1 MPLGDRGTTAEGRSE
16 IDRLAQACPG
26 KLEDV
31 ETLSGLCLLFR
42 RSLLEEVPGFDAA
55 FGLGNFE
62 DDDFC
67 LRVRLCGHRLVIA
80 RDAFVHHHGHR
91 TFQALGIDYQAA
103 IRDRQETFTKK
114 WQHDAAGTRSSRVL
128 RATGAR
134 PRPRPAEPCT
144 SVRPGPDAHFL
155 LGRILASR
163 GESAAAILHLQAF
176 LARCP
181 HHGEAAV
188 LLGLQQL
195 RQGESARGLET
206 LRHAFADLWIGDTL
220 GAMALA
226 QLARWCLD
234 HKRLGEAVAHAT
246 DALELL
252 PDDAGLRNLLGVTL
266 MESGDL
272 TRAEATFHSAVAL
285 ANQDAKKNLGVCL
298 WRQGQIGPALRAMA
312 EAVAEHPGDSQAL
325 ANLRQARAA
334 AELVTDTDPDAAP
347 DDPPHDLPDR
357 RVRHPS
363 ADRAQ
368 PVQDTAPAAADPRAR
383 RRPRRRSSRTAT
395 STGSRSRSGQF
406 RQLENADL
414 LGRADVDDAAAG
426 RRAVCQLHECPDHV
440 PDVGEAPRLLAVAV
454 DGQRLPRRAW
464 ATNLGNTMPCSTRCR
479 TPTTLKSRTTAIFA
493 LRSRTHASAIASPS
507 SLLHA

>member
-1 MPLGDRGTTAEGRSE
+1 MLESANPELATTVVIPCHNGITDTRACIQTLLGQAGSKPAEIILVDNASTDGTKDLASPPLCIRVLRQATNTGFAAAVNTGLAAAKTPLVLVLNNDTLAGPQLLARLQAALGSDPRIALVAPVSNHVKGPARMPLGDRGTTAEGRSE
-16 IDRLAQACPG
+16 IEALLAQACPG

-114 WQHDAAGTRSSRVL
+114 WQHDAAGAAVVARLAGDWSATEAAAR
-128 RATGAR
+128 RALHE
-134 PRPRPAEPCT
+134 RPAW
-144 SVRPGPDAHFL
+144 PDAHFL

-206 LRHAFADLWIGDTL
+206 FRHAFADLWIGDEL
-220 GAMALA
+220 GAVALA

-334 AELVTDTDPDAAP
+334 AELVT
-347 DDPPHDLPDR
+347 
-357 RVRHPS
+357 
-363 ADRAQ
+363 
-368 PVQDTAPAAADPRAR
+368 
-383 RRPRRRSSRTAT
+383 
-395 STGSRSRSGQF
+395 
-406 RQLENADL
+406 
-414 LGRADVDDAAAG
+414 GR
-426 RRAVCQLHECPDHV
+426 
-440 PDVGEAPRLLAVAV
+440 
-454 DGQRLPRRAW
+454 
-464 ATNLGNTMPCSTRCR
+464 
-479 TPTTLKSRTTAIFA
+479 
-493 LRSRTHASAIASPS
+493 
-507 SLLHA
+507 